1 MGTASGPV
9 ALAILAAAGAAR
21 AEDAPAFKLVRADE
35 DYAYLRTVQER
46 TGFDRL
52 RYIPLGDEAYLSLGG
67 EARWRVD
74 ASSAPRFGLGR
85 EAADTFALG
94 RLLVS
99 GDLHVAP
106 TLRVYGELGLHR
118 DLGKRAAPA
127 LTDRDALDAQVLFVD
142 LTPAPGWRLR
152 LGRQE
157 LLLNPTQRFVAV
169 REGPNIRQNFDGVRV
184 TRTVG
189 RLKLDAF
196 HLQPV
201 VLSPGVF
208 DDRRSRSQRF
218 YGLYAATRL
227 SPQVSLD
234 TYVLS
239 LERDGARFG
248 SITGDERRVSLGA
261 RLAGS
266 AGPLDYEAEGV
277 AQGGR
282 FAGRR
287 IRAFAAS
294 AGGGYTLEHP
304 WRPRL
309 GLRLDFGSGDSDPTD
324 QRLETFN
331 PMFPKGAYF
340 NEAGLTSWGNL
351 TALRASLGVT
361 PARAVGLETSYT
373 SYRCRTRAD
382 AIYLQPLT
390 PLVTRCDGPSKNLGG
405 AAQLDGTW
413 QVNRN
418 LKLQGQL
425 VRQTAGQALEIQ
437 GGKAVTFA
445 TLVAQLRF

>member
-1 MGTASGPV
+1 MGTASGAV
-9 ALAILAAAGAAR
+9 VLTILAAAGAAR

-52 RYIPLGDEAYLSLGG
+52 RYIPLGEEAYLSLGG

-85 EAADTFALG
+85 ETADTFALG

-99 GDLHVAP
+99 GDLHLGPAI
-106 TLRVYGELGLHR
+106 RAYGELGLHH
-118 DLGKRAAPA
+118 DLGKRAAPSP
-127 LTDRDALDAQVLFVD
+127 TDRDSLDAQVLFVD
-142 LTPAPGWRLR
+142 LAPATGWRLR

-169 REGPNIRQNFDGVRV
+169 REGPNIRQSFDGVRL

-189 RLKLDAF
+189 ALKLDAF

-201 VLSPGVF
+201 VVSPGVF
-208 DDRRSRSQRF
+208 DDQRSRSQRF
-218 YGLYAATRL
+218 YGLYVATRL
-227 SPQVSLD
+227 SPLTSLD
-234 TYVLS
+234 TYVLG
-239 LERDGARFG
+239 LERDLVRFG
-248 SITGDERRVSLGA
+248 SITGDERRISLGA
-261 RLAGS
+261 RLSGS
-266 AGPLDYEAEGV
+266 AGALDYEAEGV

-287 IRAFAAS
+287 IQAFAAS
-294 AGGGYTLEHP
+294 AGGGYTLDRR
-304 WRPRL
+304 WKPRL
-309 GLRLDFGSGDSDPTD
+309 GLRLDLGSGDSDPTD
-324 QRLETFN
+324 QSLETFN

-361 PARAVGLETSYT
+361 PARTVALEASYAI
-373 SYRCRTRAD
+373 YRCRTGAD

-390 PLVTRCDGPSKNLGG
+390 PLVARCGGPSKDLGG
-405 AAQLDGTW
+405 ATQLDGTW

-418 LKLQGQL
+418 FKLQGQL
-425 VRQTAGQALEIQ
+425 VRQTAGEALRVR

-445 TLVAQLRF
+445 TLVTQVRF